1 MKGALTK
8 APFFLI
14 KFAPI
19 LFMGRILAIDYGQK
33 RVGLAVT
40 DPLQII
46 ASPLA
51 TVSASETEAFLTEY
65 LKKESVDEFVV
76 GYPVQMN
83 NQPSEAV
90 KYIDPFLKRLGK
102 LFPGKPVHL
111 ADERFTSKMA
121 FRSMIDSGA
130 GKKERRDKSILDRI
144 SASIMLQSFLEQRS
158 SKK

>member
-1 MKGALTK
+1 
-8 APFFLI
+8 
-14 KFAPI
+14 
-19 LFMGRILAIDYGQK
+19 MGRILAIDYGQK

-51 TVSASETEAFLTEY
+51 TVSASEAENYLTEY
-65 LKKESVDEFVV
+65 LKNEVVDEFVV
-76 GYPVQMN
+76 GYPVQLN
-83 NQPSEAV
+83 NKPSDSV

-121 FRSMIDSGA
+121 LRAMIDSGA
-130 GKKERRDKSILDRI
+130 GKKERMDKSIADRI
-144 SASIMLQSFLEQRS
+144 SASIILQSYLEQRS
-158 SKK
+158 SKKMKK